1 MGLELIVYLL
11 IYYILTTQVTCED
24 NYLDDDNR
32 YNPTMDIDLSSS
44 MSDIS
49 RKINTDN
56 GRKFRIAKK
65 IFKGLGAFMILLT
78 SFLIVLDNI
87 TLNNELANYK
97 KREIDLAARLINA
110 EHEAIS
116 SKVEYGRKV
125 EEMQSIINKMI
136 FHTLNHTNHN

>member
-11 IYYILTTQVTCED
+11 IYYILTTQVTCDD

-49 RKINTDN
+49 RKINMDH
-56 GRKFRIAKK
+56 GKKFRIAKK

-97 KREIDLAARLINA
+97 KREIDLAAKLINA

>member
-1 MGLELIVYLL
+1 MGLEFIVYLL
-11 IYYILTTQVTCED
+11 IYYILITQVTCDD
-24 NYLDDDNR
+24 NYMDDDNR

-49 RKINTDN
+49 RKINTDH
-56 GRKFRIAKK
+56 GRKIRIAKK

-97 KREIDLAARLINA
+97 KREIDLAAKLINA